1 MNLNEFVEKIIN
13 ANKRLIPL
21 DSLQG
26 KMKLNDYTKLLKEL
40 KGSKYCRPLD
50 DNLKFNFVTIPL
62 WGIICK
68 QYELNGEV
76 YSHIENLSTNNI

>member
-13 ANKRLIPL
+13 ANKRLISL

-26 KMKLNDYTKLLKEL
+26 EMKLNDYTKLLEEL
-40 KGSKYCRPLD
+40 KSSKYCNPLD
-50 DNLKFNFVTIPL
+50 DNLKFNFVTIPF
-62 WGIICK
+62 WGFLYK